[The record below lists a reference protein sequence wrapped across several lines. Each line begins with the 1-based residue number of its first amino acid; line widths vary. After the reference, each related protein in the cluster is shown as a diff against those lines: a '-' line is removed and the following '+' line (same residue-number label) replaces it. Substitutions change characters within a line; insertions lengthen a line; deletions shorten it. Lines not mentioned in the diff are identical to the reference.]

1 MLQRIRTSKLTKV
14 ISIFVV
20 QFFLFEIVS
29 PIEVWALTGGPSQ
42 PEVQSFEPVGTSQMV
57 DLFTGDFTYNI
68 PLIDVG
74 GYPINISYNSGIT
87 MDQEASWVGLGWN
100 INPGVINRNMRALP
114 DDFKGDEVVKEYNI
128 KKNETYGVNAGVGF
142 ELFGIDGLGLNVGLG
157 LSYNNYR
164 GYGFETS
171 IEPSF
176 SASGANAGSMSVS
189 LGLSASSQGGV
200 GINPSVSFSA
210 STQSED
216 KKESSS
222 VSAKVGIGYNSRAGL
237 SNINIG
243 YSTSNS
249 DKVTDAKGGASWES
263 RSSVNG
269 GSSISFAYSTYTPN
283 IDMSMVNYNLSL
295 GVTFGLE
302 IFGLHPDINIR
313 GYYSGQYLANST
325 ETLPAY
331 GYLYLQ
337 EGDDKDKASLDF
349 NREKDGSFTKH
360 KPNLPLANLTYD
372 IYSVSG
378 QGIGGMYR
386 PFRSDYGIVYDNE
399 STNKTAGID
408 LGGIELG
415 VGNGAHGG
423 VNITVNA
430 SNSVSGKWKRNNPL
444 NDEINFKGS
453 TDVSDKYY
461 EPFYFK
467 QAGEKISE
475 NCPEVLENIGQ
486 YNAVMVELD
495 ASSDDVAAKTS
506 LIDRHDKTYNF
517 PEKNYRTKRQ
527 RRNQVI
533 NTMTADEASEYA
545 FETQIKNYTVNS
557 FSLTE
562 EGNYTVGNLI
572 NRISDDRKAH
582 HISEITSFRSDG
594 MRYVYGIPAY
604 NIKREDV
611 SFAII
616 GGNPNC
622 STGLVSYNHGK
633 DNTKDNASGLNHYYS
648 KTKLPAYAH
657 SYLLTAVLSPD
668 YVDIERD
675 GPSDDDLGTYTKFN
689 YSRVDEVFKWRV
701 PYEEGMAN
709 YNEGLKSK
717 VNTNPNGDDKAS
729 YIYGEKELWYL
740 HSIETKTHVAE
751 FILADRCDAFEVDSD
766 KGGMGQSSMKKLIR
780 IDLYSKQD
788 KIKNGSAAIPIKS
801 VHFEYDYSLCPE
813 IPNNSGGTD
822 DSGFTNQGGKLT
834 LKKVYFTYQNSKR
847 GKLNP
852 YVFNYTELRNSEGE
866 VVASV
871 NPEYNLKGYDRWG
884 GFLPNVNSTT
894 CSIDEQL
901 TNPEFPYTPQERIK
915 TGDSKYPNSSGVD
928 LFDAGFEGYWAD
940 VYSVAWNLTSIGL
953 PSGGKINV
961 DYEADDYS
969 YVQNKKAMQMF
980 KVVGATKIIPTA
992 IDIKAGIVDGQLY
1005 DSDKNSN
1012 PYLIVELSNPYKKI
1026 DPNTGLEVE
1035 NLPSHPELFKKD
1047 FLTKE
1052 TNEAIELL
1060 YFKFLLDVAE
1070 SGSNA
1075 WEYVSGYA
1083 QLADLDVE
1091 SNYGFINENYAYI
1104 KVKDVEINDETPK
1117 GPLANPISQA
1127 GWNFVKIYLPTIAY
1141 GGAEVGGGVLEIFDA
1156 MISTAKQ
1163 VIDLF
1168 AGFSYT
1174 LRLRNASKLFKT
1186 EKSWVRLYN
1195 PEQVKKGGGVR
1206 VKKVLLSDQWKEL
1219 TGYNNYNSSD
1229 YGQVYDY
1236 TIKEDNRIISS
1247 GVAAYEPIVG
1257 GDENPFKEPVFY
1269 SEKNLLVAS
1278 DDYYMEKP
1286 FGESFFP
1293 GASVGY
1299 SKVTVKNLQHEGVTK
1314 NATGRVEHEFY
1325 TAKDFPTQTRQTDVE
1340 KKPKK
1345 SSGVMK
1351 LLNIECNDYMTAS
1364 QGYVIELNDMH
1375 GKQRSQKVFPENSNI
1390 SVSEVLYIYKA
1401 NGQNLVNEVD
1411 VIEKD
1416 GSISSK
1422 TVGVD
1427 SDFVIDMREQETET
1441 VTAGVNANLDFFM
1454 AAIFPIV
1461 IPMILPKYAAEK
1473 IRFRSVVT
1481 TKVIQRYGLLESVTA
1496 KDNGSKIT
1504 TYNKLYDAETGEVL
1518 LTETENQYED
1528 PIFSFTYPAHW
1539 AYDRMGPAYKN
1550 IGVTFSGTS
1559 NELIEGDI
1567 VAFNGHRGWVTNIQ
1581 GGLKILSEDG
1591 EYYSNPGSL
1600 KVMRSG
1606 RKNRQVLPVASIV
1619 TLSNPIDGNH
1629 LLFTNVLEASAI
1641 EYTDEAGV
1649 FCGECGLE
1657 PGMNYNPYIV
1667 GSRGSWK
1674 QQKSYVY
1681 LTDRTQ
1687 SRANNNT
1694 NIRKDGVYKDFSPFW
1709 TTNNG
1714 LDWNKNL
1721 SNPKWVYSSE
1731 VTIFSPY
1738 GSALENRDAL
1748 GRYSSAVY
1756 GYNQVL
1762 PVANASNAMYQ
1773 EIAFDGFEDY
1783 ELDFCDKDHFS
1794 YESTIN
1800 ENTGVIF
1807 ITEDESHSGRRSIQV
1822 EPGVSI
1828 GVRKVVIPCD
1838 EGNGYES
1845 GSN

>member
-1 MLQRIRTSKLTKV
+1 MLQKIRKSRLTKIV
-14 ISIFVV
+14 SVLV
-20 QFFLFEIVS
+20 AQFFIFNI
-29 PIEVWALTGGPSQ
+29 IEPTKLWALTGGPSQ

-74 GYPINISYNSGIT
+74 GYPVNLSYNSGVT

-114 DDFKGDEVVKEYNI
+114 DDFNGDEVIKEFNI

-142 ELFGIDGLGLNVGLG
+142 ELFGIDGLGLHVGLG

-176 SASGANAGSMSVS
+176 SASGGNYGSMSVS
-189 LGLSASSQGGV
+189 LGLSASSYGGV
-200 GINPSVSFSA
+200 GINPSLSFSA
-210 STQSED
+210 SAENED
-216 KKESSS
+216 KKECSS
-222 VSAKVGIGYNSRAGL
+222 VSTKVGLGYNSRAGL
-237 SNINIG
+237 SSINIG
-243 YSTSNS
+243 YSSSNS
-249 DKVTDAKGGASWES
+249 DRVPDGESSRWDS

-269 GSSISFAYSTYTPN
+269 GSSISFAYSTYTPK

-302 IFGLHPDINIR
+302 IFGAHPDINIR

-325 ETLPAY
+325 ETIPAY

-337 EGDDKDKASLDF
+337 EGDKKDKTSLDF

-360 KPNLPLANLTYD
+360 KPNLPLPNLTYD

-378 QGIGGMYR
+378 QGIGGTYR
-386 PFRSDYGIVYDNE
+386 PFRSDYGIVYDTE

-423 VNITVNA
+423 LNITVNA
-430 SNSVSGKWKRNNPL
+430 SNSVSGKWKNDNEL
-444 NDEINFKGS
+444 NDDINFKGS
-453 TDVSDKYY
+453 EDISDKYY

-467 QAGEKISE
+467 QAGEKTSE
-475 NCPEVLENIGQ
+475 NCTEVLDGIGK
-486 YNAVMVELD
+486 YNAVRVELD
-495 ASSDDVAAKTS
+495 AGSDNVKAKKS
-506 LIDRHDKTYNF
+506 LIDRNDKSYDF
-517 PEKNYRTKRQ
+517 PSQNYRTKRQ

-533 NTMTADEASEYA
+533 NTMRADEATDYA
-545 FETQIKNYTVNS
+545 LEKQIKNYTINS
-557 FSLTE
+557 FSLTSK
-562 EGNYTVGNLI
+562 GNYSIGNLI
-572 NRISDDRKAH
+572 NRTGTDRKAH

-604 NIKREDV
+604 NTTREDV
-611 SFAII
+611 SFAIT

-622 STGLVSYNHGK
+622 GTGLVSYTHGK
-633 DNTKDNASGLNHYYS
+633 DNTKDNTNGLNHYFN

-657 SYLLTAVLSPD
+657 SYLLTSVLSPD
-668 YVDIERD
+668 YVDITGD
-675 GPSDDDLGTYTKFN
+675 GPSDDDLGTYTKIN
-689 YSRVDEVFKWRV
+689 YSRVDDQFKWRV
-701 PYEEGMAN
+701 PYEAGMAN

-717 VNTNPNGDDKAS
+717 VNSDPYGDDKAS
-729 YIYGEKELWYL
+729 YIYGEKELWYM

-751 FILADRCDAFEVDSD
+751 FILADRCDAFEVESD
-766 KGGMGQSSMKKLIR
+766 KGGLGQSSMKKLVR

-788 KIKNGSAAIPIKS
+788 KINNGNDAIPIKS
-801 VHFEYDYSLCPE
+801 VHFEYDYSLCSE
-813 IPNNSGGTD
+813 IPNNSGEND
-822 DSGFTNQGGKLT
+822 VSGFTNQGGKLT
-834 LKKVYFTYQNSKR
+834 LKKVYFTYQKSKR

-852 YVFNYTELRNSEGE
+852 YVFNYAELRNSNGDF
-866 VVASV
+866 VTSV
-871 NPEYNLKGYDRWG
+871 NPKYNLKGYDRWG
-884 GFLPNVNSTT
+884 SFMPNANSTT
-894 CSIDEQL
+894 CSIDDLL
-901 TNPEFPYTPQERIK
+901 TNPEFSYTPQERIK
-915 TGDSKYPNSSGVD
+915 EGDPKYPDANGEDLYEAGVD
-928 LFDAGFEGYWAD
+928 GYWAD
-940 VYSVAWNLTSIGL
+940 VYAIAWNLTSIGL
-953 PSGGKINV
+953 PSGGEINV

-969 YVQNKKAMQMF
+969 NVQNKKAMQMF
-980 KVVGATKIIPTA
+980 KVVGAARTLSEIESENYSNA
-992 IDIKAGIVDGQLY
+992 LY
-1005 DSDKNSN
+1005 DDSDNSCS
-1012 PYLIVELSNPYKKI
+1012 YLVLELSNPYQK
-1026 DPNTGLEVE
+1026 DRSPQN
-1035 NLPSHPELFKKD
+1035 FKAD

-1052 TNEAIELL
+1052 TNEPIEFL
-1060 YFKFLLDVAE
+1060 YFRFLLDLAE
-1070 SGSNA
+1070 NGSNA

-1083 QLADLDVE
+1083 SPADLSVE
-1091 SNYGFINENYAYI
+1091 SNYGFINENYAYV

-1117 GPLANPISQA
+1117 GPDANPISQA

-1168 AGFSYT
+1168 AGFCYT
-1174 LRLRNASKLFKT
+1174 LRLRNSARFFKPG
-1186 EKSWVRLYN
+1186 KSWVRLYN
-1195 PEQVKKGGGVR
+1195 PDQIKKGGGVR
-1206 VKKVLLSDQWKEL
+1206 VKKVALSDQWKKL
-1219 TGYNNYNSSD
+1219 TGYSNYNSSD
-1229 YGQVYDY
+1229 YGQEYDY
-1236 TIKEDNRIISS
+1236 TTRKNDNNIISN

-1299 SKVTVKNLQHEGVTK
+1299 SKVTVRNLQYEGVTK

-1325 TAKDFPTQTRQTDVE
+1325 TAKDFPTQTRQTIV
-1340 KKPKK
+1340 KKEPKK

-1351 LLNIECNDYMTAS
+1351 LLNIECNDYMTVS

-1390 SVSEVLYIYKA
+1390 SVSEIIYTYKA
-1401 NGQNLVNEVD
+1401 NGQNLINEVD

-1416 GSISSK
+1416 GSINSK

-1454 AAIFPIV
+1454 VAIFPIV
-1461 IPMILPKYAAEK
+1461 VPMILPKYAAEK
-1473 IRFRSVVT
+1473 VRFRSVVT
-1481 TKVIQRYGLLESVTA
+1481 TKVINRYGLLESVTA
-1496 KDNGSKIT
+1496 KDNGSVVT
-1504 TYNKLYDAETGEVL
+1504 TSNKLYDAETGEVL
-1518 LTETENQYED
+1518 LTETKNQYND
-1528 PIFSFTYPAHW
+1528 PLYSFTYPAHW

-1559 NELIEGDI
+1559 NELVEGDE
-1567 VAFNGHRGWVTNIQ
+1567 VVFNGNRGWVANVS
-1581 GGLKILSEDG
+1581 GGLKILSENG
-1591 EYYSNPGSL
+1591 EYYSNPSNL
-1600 KVMRSG
+1600 KVIRSG
-1606 RKNRQVLPVASIV
+1606 RKNRQVLPVASIAA
-1619 TLSNPIDGNH
+1619 LSNPINGNS
-1629 LLFTNVLEASAI
+1629 LQFTNILEASAI

-1687 SRANNNT
+1687 SRVNNNT

-1709 TTNNG
+1709 TANNG
-1714 LDWNKNL
+1714 LDWNKNI

-1762 PVANASNAMYQ
+1762 PVANAFNAMYQ

-1794 YESTIN
+1794 YEYTIN
-1800 ENTGVIF
+1800 ENPGVIF
-1807 ITEDESHSGRRSIQV
+1807 LTEDESHSGRKSIQV

-1838 EGNGYES
+1838 EGNGYE
-1845 GSN
+1845 GGYN